1 MLTLILLCFG
11 LAVLPVA
18 GMWTSS
24 AFLIAA
30 LAVYLAIPR
39 AARPVSALTYD
50 PVPAV
55 YGPDAVGFL
64 LTSVF
69 FALPFWARIGE
80 SYLWDDFGLLVH
92 PSALLVWPLALI
104 AVAILWFSAQYAS
117 FWLVIEDGDLRIS
130 RFGSVRVVPFSSIAE
145 VRPMRRGLP
154 KWFCWL
160 TPVLI
165 AAGKFGAAGALVL
178 ARDSTGFTLALDDGT
193 EISISQEAFEKHARR
208 VLSVLRKKGVEFAQH
223 DPG

>member
-24 AFLIAA
+24 AFLIGA

-39 AARPVSALTYD
+39 AVRPASALTYD
-50 PVPAV
+50 LLPAV
-55 YGPDAVGFL
+55 YGPDLVGFL
-64 LTSVF
+64 LTGVF
-69 FALPFWARIGE
+69 FALPFWARMGE
-80 SYLWDDFGLLVH
+80 PYLWADFGVLVH

-117 FWLVIEDGDLRIS
+117 FWLVIEDGGLRIG
-130 RFGSVRVVPFSSIAE
+130 RLGTVRIVAFSSIVE

-154 KWFCWL
+154 KWFRWL
-160 TPVLI
+160 TPLLV
-165 AAGKFGAAGALVL
+165 AAGKFGAAGAVLL
-178 ARDSTGFTLALDDGT
+178 ARDTTGITLVLDDRS
-193 EISISQEAFEKHARR
+193 EISIPQEAFEKHMRR
-208 VLSVLRKKGVEFAQH
+208 VLSSLRKKGVVFAP
-223 DPG
+223 DGA

>member
-18 GMWTSS
+18 GMWMLSV
-24 AFLIAA
+24 FLIAA

-39 AARPVSALTYD
+39 AARPASALTYD

-69 FALPFWARIGE
+69 FALPFWARMGE
-80 SYLWDDFGLLVH
+80 PYLWGDFGVLVH

-104 AVAILWFSAQYAS
+104 AAAILWFSAQYAS
-117 FWLVIEDGDLRIS
+117 FWLVIEDEGLRIG
-130 RFGSVRVVPFSSIAE
+130 RLGAVRIVPFSSIAE
-145 VRPMRRGLP
+145 VKPMRRGLP
-154 KWFCWL
+154 KWVRWL
-160 TPVLI
+160 TPALVV
-165 AAGKFGAAGALVL
+165 AGKFGAAGAVLL
-178 ARDSTGFTLALDDGT
+178 ARDTTGIALVLDDGT
-193 EISISQEAFEKHARR
+193 EISIPQEAFEKHARR
-208 VLSVLRKKGVEFAQH
+208 VISVLRKKGVEFAQH